1 MMRAWR
7 WSRTLA
13 SLLAFLLLCAL
24 VDLALVAEAG
34 AASTGTTPRFVS
46 LRADKVNVRVG
57 PGVRYPIAWV
67 FVRRELP
74 VEVTAEFDLW
84 RKIRDIDGAEGWVH
98 ASMLSGRRSAVVT
111 GGVRALRR
119 APEVASAA
127 VAQVESGVVV
137 KLLRCAGAW
146 CKVAAADIQG
156 WTRRAHLWGVYP
168 EERVR

>member
-1 MMRAWR
+1 MGAWC

-13 SLLAFLLLCAL
+13 PLVALFVFCAQS
-24 VDLALVAEAG
+24 DLALVAEAG
-34 AASTGTTPRFVS
+34 AASTGTTPRFAS
-46 LRADKVNVRVG
+46 LRADKVNVRIG

-67 FVRRELP
+67 FVRRDLP

-98 ASMLSGRRSAVVT
+98 TSLLSGRRSAIVT

-119 APEVASAA
+119 APEAGAAA
-127 VAQVESGVVV
+127 VAQAESGVVV

-146 CKVAAADIQG
+146 CEVAAADVRG

-168 EERVR
+168 EEQVR